1 VIRKQPEL
9 IIVLSGYPETLR
21 MLRVIFKTTYT
32 KEFITL
38 EPVLVDASVMNQM
51 NQLNKVEVVIQEALA
66 REQNVRLFFGSQLSI
81 SGLSW
86 TRFVSWAQERGVPA
100 RRMIC
105 FVHRDDTGSVPGL
118 QYIFDLSEENI
129 KEAVG
134 ASM

>member
-1 VIRKQPEL
+1 MIRKQPEL
-9 IIVLSGYPETLR
+9 IIVLSSNPETLR

-86 TRFVSWAQERGVPA
+86 TGFVLWAQERGVPA
-100 RRMIC
+100 GRMIC
-105 FVHRDDTGSVPGL
+105 FVHRGHTGSVPGL